1 MHKRLVITAIAVS
14 FGAARLASA
23 AAVEFAAAGFDPTAI
38 QSTVDG
44 FRAALGANNGIGGT
58 FPDGR
63 REINWDGVPD
73 AIAAP
78 NRMPANFFN
87 ANSKRG
93 VVFFTPGSGFEISA
107 KTGNPTATPVEFG
120 DISPNLPN
128 VFQTFSPQRLFTAL
142 DSTVTEVLFFL
153 PGTNIPATVNG
164 FGSVFTGVKRDGST
178 RIEYFD
184 VNGALLRSQDV
195 PKQPWY
201 LPGVS
206 FAGTTFTAGERVYL
220 VRITSG
226 SVELSSDGGIVPRS
240 RRGEPVDVVVMD
252 DFIYAEPQTLELE

>member
-23 AAVEFAAAGFDPTAI
+23 AAVEFAAAGFDPSAI
-38 QSTVDG
+38 QSSVDG

-73 AIAAP
+73 AVAAP

-120 DISPNLPN
+120 DISPNLPH

-142 DSTVTEVLFFL
+142 DSTVTEVLFFI
-153 PGTNIPATVNG
+153 PGTTIPATVDG
-164 FGSVFTGVKRDGST
+164 FGSVFSNVTHFGPT

-184 VNGALLRSQDV
+184 ANGALLHAQTV
-195 PKQPWY
+195 QPGTIAHAS
-201 LPGVS
+201 LS
-206 FAGTTFTAGERVYL
+206 FSGTRFDSGERVYL

-226 SVELSSDGGIVPRS
+226 NVTLGADGGAAPDP
-240 RRGEPVDVVVMD
+240 RRGQPVDVVAMD
-252 DFIYAEPQTLELE
+252 DFIYGEPQPLAQ